1 MVSRGWGDGGAAWRL
16 AIAAPPAPRAG
27 DGAGIVGAGKRL
39 PVSGLPEFCRPD
51 PGLPR
56 ADYAR
61 HPRRPRAPMRSD
73 CGAFATAGAISGFD
87 APPPFLRLLQSRF
100 LTDFAEAKPIGA
112 LRHRRRRRVKWNRGR
127 ESKRFHLTRRLRRWP
142 RERATATTRTTLPKR
157 NPGRARAG
165 IFGGPV
171 AWCDDRRSRH
181 GDDEE
186 AAKGKAWGRRRAAH
200 DAGGR
205 GAELFGVR
213 GGRLGG
219 RR

>member
-1 MVSRGWGDGGAAWRL
+1 MVRGLSKPGS
-16 AIAAPPAPRAG
+16 
-27 DGAGIVGAGKRL
+27 VCH
-39 PVSGLPEFCRPD
+39 VSGLPEFLRPD

-112 LRHRRRRRVKWNRGR
+112 LGHRRRRRVKWNRGR

-165 IFGGPV
+165 IFGG
-171 AWCDDRRSRH
+171 RRH
-181 GDDEE
+181 GVTI
-186 AAKGKAWGRRRAAH
+186 
-200 DAGGR
+200 AGADMGTMKKR
-205 GAELFGVR
+205 LKEKRVGR
-213 GGRLGG
+213 GGRRTMPEAGARSSSG
-219 RR
+219 